1 MSGPTIALSAAHL
14 ETQFE
19 AYFIS
24 YQDME
29 APARE
34 IATLNRVQQDFVLHW
49 VNVLTQLNDEMAY
62 QFASNVTRAFAKMP
76 VETVEQW
83 IVQAMDL
90 YDRKGLMGSIRVLV
104 DIDQF
109 IVHYESRL
117 YSMPFEEHAAV
128 LERFVQ
134 GLSGRGLKVMVAEQ
148 VYTDTETLFVPALLS
163 DLPERND
170 NFILY
175 KAMVVHQWAQLWFGT
190 WQQDIASA
198 LANYA
203 EPAKALGHFHH
214 LERVRLDAQ
223 IAQELPGLYRHMQR
237 IKTHFG
243 QASTGL
249 SSSQNARLEN
259 LRASAQDSL
268 QILPE
273 IYEQAIHPPCCYQ
286 GTLLP
291 DRVQDVRDARLEK
304 DKQRFRIAL
313 FDVLEHD
320 PEVEEPAGMV
330 GRLGTQKIKD
340 EAMPDDFTY
349 VITLDGKP
357 MMLPDHLQRT
367 SNSIVQDLGEIPES
381 YLQPAGPGAYPHTLS
396 QEEDPNEVW
405 MGTYHEEG
413 AYIYNEWDYKRKH
426 YKKAWCALRELNITP
441 QYDDFVPRTL
451 QKYHGLIVSL
461 KRTFEALRGE
471 DRMLKRQ
478 PDGDMID
485 VDALVEARADHQMGM
500 ELSQNLFM
508 KRHKVERNIAVLFM
522 VDMSG
527 STEGWINEA
536 ERESLVLLSEAL
548 ETLGDRYAIYGFS
561 GNTRKRCEVY
571 KIKAFDERYGAEV
584 KARISGIKAQHYT
597 RMGVAIR
604 HFTHLLGRE
613 EAKIRLLVTLSDGK
627 PDDYDRYRG
636 EYGIED
642 TRQALVEARRNG
654 IHAFC
659 VTIDEQANEY
669 LPHMYGAANYIVI
682 DSVGKLPVKISDIY
696 RKLTT

>member
-1 MSGPTIALSAAHL
+1 MVDTMARFSAA
-14 ETQFE
+14 EIEAQFD
-19 AYFIS
+19 AFFIS

-29 APARE
+29 PPAQQV
-34 IATLNRVQQDFVLHW
+34 ATLNRQQQNYALHW
-49 VNVLTQLNDEMAY
+49 VNVLAQINDEMAY
-62 QFASNVTRAFAKMP
+62 QFAANVTRAFAKMP
-76 VETVEQW
+76 LETIEKW

-90 YDRKGLMGSIRVLV
+90 YDRKGLMGSVRVLV
-104 DIDQF
+104 DIDLF
-109 IVHYESRL
+109 ITQYETRL
-117 YSMPFEEHAAV
+117 YSLPFEEHAAV

-134 GLSGRGLKVMVAEQ
+134 GLSGRGLKVSVAEH
-148 VYTDTETLFVPALLS
+148 VYTDTETLFVPEILS
-163 DLPERND
+163 VLPERDD

-190 WQQDIASA
+190 WRPNVLEVLSVYPDSH
-198 LANYA
+198 
-203 EPAKALGHFHH
+203 KALTHFHH
-214 LERVRLDAQ
+214 LERFRLDAH

-237 IKTHFG
+237 LNVFFG
-243 QASTGL
+243 HTSSGL
-249 SSSQNARLEN
+249 SDRQQARL
-259 LRASAQDSL
+259 LDLHASADDSL
-268 QILPE
+268 QLVAE
-273 IYEQAIHPPCCYQ
+273 IYTQTCLPPCCYQ
-286 GTLLP
+286 GVLLP
-291 DRVQDVRDARLEK
+291 EKVQDIRDARLEK

-313 FDVLEHD
+313 FEVLD
-320 PEVEEPAGMV
+320 EVSEQAEPMRMAA
-330 GRLGTQKIKD
+330 RLGTQKIKD
-340 EAMPDDFTY
+340 DNMPEDFHY

-357 MMLPDHLQRT
+357 MMVPDALQRT
-367 SNSIVQDLGEIPES
+367 SHSIVQDLGEIPES
-381 YLQPAGPGAYPHTLS
+381 YLEPAGPGAYPHTLV
-396 QEEDPNEVW
+396 QEEDSSQVW

-413 AYIYNEWDYKRKH
+413 ASLYNEWDYKRKH
-426 YKKAWCALRELNITP
+426 YKKAWCALRELTVTP
-441 QYDDFVPRTL
+441 VYDDFVSRTL
-451 QKYHGLIVSL
+451 KKHHGLIVSL
-461 KRTFEALRGE
+461 RRTFEALRGE
-471 DRMLKRQ
+471 DKMLKRQ
-478 PDGDMID
+478 PDGDTID
-485 VDALVEARADHQMGM
+485 VDALVEAYADHHMGR
-500 ELSQNLFM
+500 ELSQNVFM

-527 STEGWINEA
+527 STQGWINDA

-571 KIKAFDERYGAEV
+571 KIKAFDEPYDDEI
-584 KARISGIKAQHYT
+584 KARISGIKAQDYT

-604 HFTHLLGRE
+604 HFTRVLLAA

-669 LPHMYGAANYIVI
+669 LPHMYGAAKYVVI
-682 DSVGKLPVKISDIY
+682 DSVDKLPVKVSDIY